1 MVIAVI
7 VWFAIFLA
15 LITVEALTA
24 DLLTI
29 WFMPGAA
36 VCVILAALEV
46 PVPIQVAVFFAVSI
60 VMLILSK
67 TVLKKYFIQKKNGK
81 TNLDLIIGEVGI
93 VVEDIDNIAAKGCVK
108 VKFQLWTARAA
119 DSEAII
125 KAGDKVKIIAIEGVK
140 LICEKIS

>member
-1 MVIAVI
+1 MIIAVI
-7 VWFAIFLA
+7 VWFAIFLV
-15 LITVEALTA
+15 LIAIEALTA

-36 VCVILAALEV
+36 ICVILAAFEV
-46 PVPIQVAVFFAVSI
+46 SVPIQIAVFFAVSI

-67 TVLKKYFIQKKNGK
+67 TLLKKYFIQKKSGK

-93 VVEDIDNIAAKGCVK
+93 VIEDIDNVAAKGCVK